1 MSHKD
6 LKQKEKLI
14 ETLDNNFWFLYD
26 ERRKITANFTKKQP
40 IFSPLNSDIANRL
53 IQPTKIMQFDTA

>member
-26 ERRKITANFTKKQP
+26 ERRKITANFTKKTTY
-40 IFSPLNSDIANRL
+40 F
-53 IQPTKIMQFDTA
+53 